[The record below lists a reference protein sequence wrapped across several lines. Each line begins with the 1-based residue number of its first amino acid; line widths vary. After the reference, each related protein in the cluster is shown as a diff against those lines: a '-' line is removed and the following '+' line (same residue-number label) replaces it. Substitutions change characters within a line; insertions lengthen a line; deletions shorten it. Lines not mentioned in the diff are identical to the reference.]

1 MSLVIA
7 FALPIILMYLDIL
20 TTYLLKALGISIRG
34 NYVLQIS
41 TSHFLFKM
49 SARTSHMIQQN
60 IKST

>member
-41 TSHFLFKM
+41 TSHFSF
-49 SARTSHMIQQN
+49 
-60 IKST
+60 